1 MTIPMDPRVYSLRE
15 AVDRGLVP
23 ATYGANLA
31 KITPRRFRD
40 IASEWGTSDLGPGLR
55 NLVQRQPYFAI
66 HKYGNFTL
74 YNKYFVDNWAKR
86 YLTDPILNALKKSKD
101 DKFMLSLMGKLEA
114 ARIGYILR
122 KYAEPSR
129 GYTVSYVLR
138 RMRADSEYRRN
149 INHLISEE
157 FEVNPT
163 LPLVPDWDK
172 SDPRDVREDRIK
184 MDFLKPPENIV
195 IMSEEELRAA
205 RQNLWTHQVRKYR
218 Q

>member
-1 MTIPMDPRVYSLRE
+1 MTIPIDPRVYSLRE

-31 KITPRRFRD
+31 KITTRRFRQ

-74 YNKYFVDNWAKR
+74 YNRYFVDNWAKR
-86 YLTDPILNALKKSKD
+86 YLTDPILDALKRSKD
-101 DKFMLSLMGKLEA
+101 DKAMLFLMEKLET

-122 KYAEPSR
+122 KYAEPQR
-129 GYTVSYVLR
+129 GYTVSYVIR
-138 RMRADSEYRRN
+138 RMRADSEYRRDMN
-149 INHLISEE
+149 ELISQE
-157 FEVNPT
+157 FEKPPVLPT
-163 LPLVPDWDK
+163 LSDWDSRDP
-172 SDPRDVREDRIK
+172 SDAREDQIR
-184 MDFLKPPENIV
+184 MAFLKPPENIV
-195 IMSEEELRAA
+195 IMSDEELRAA